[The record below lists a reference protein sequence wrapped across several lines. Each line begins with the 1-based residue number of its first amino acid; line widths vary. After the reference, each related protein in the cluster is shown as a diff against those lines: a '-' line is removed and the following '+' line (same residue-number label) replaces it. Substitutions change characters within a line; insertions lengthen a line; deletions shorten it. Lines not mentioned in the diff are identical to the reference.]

1 MPGAAFTGLQ
11 DRPMRFTENPYN
23 LLGLALA
30 LTGGA
35 LAAVSHLI
43 LDSIPL
49 TALGISMV
57 ILGAISLT
65 LGRTRPQI
73 SPDVSAILLETGLE
87 NTAAIVEELGL
98 RSKAIY
104 VPSSLTDGRPRALV
118 PLHSNPRPAR
128 VTEVLPP
135 RLIAR
140 HGPDPEDIGIL
151 VTTPGTAIT
160 GMLGSRPGP
169 GAEEL
174 ESAITSVLVGMLDV
188 ADGAKVNMVEG
199 RVFVE
204 VMGPRLEYRNI
215 WFYQCLGSPLASI
228 AASLAC
234 EALDKPVVV
243 EREEHQRG
251 KRTIELRVAG

>member
-1 MPGAAFTGLQ
+1 M
-11 DRPMRFTENPYN
+11 
-23 LLGLALA
+23 
-30 LTGGA
+30 
-35 LAAVSHLI
+35 AAVSYVI

-49 TALGISMV
+49 TALGLSMV
-57 ILGAISLT
+57 ILGVISLT
-65 LGRTRPQI
+65 LGRTRPKI
-73 SPDVSAILLETGLE
+73 SPEVSAILLETGLE

-118 PLHSNPRPAR
+118 PLHSNSRPVQ
-128 VTEVLPP
+128 VTEVLPR

-140 HGPDPEDIGIL
+140 HGPDPEDIGVL

-160 GMLGSRPGP
+160 GMLGSRPGS

-174 ESAITSVLVGMLDV
+174 ESAIASVLVGMLDV
-188 ADGAKVNMVEG
+188 ADGAKVNMLDG

-204 VMGPRLEYRNI
+204 VMGPRLEHRNI